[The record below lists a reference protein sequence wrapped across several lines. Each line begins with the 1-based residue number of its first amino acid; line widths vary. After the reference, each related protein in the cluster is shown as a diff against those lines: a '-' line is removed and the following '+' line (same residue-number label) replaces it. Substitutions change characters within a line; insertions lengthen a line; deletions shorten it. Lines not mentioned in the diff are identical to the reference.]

1 MKIGL
6 ITKEWPP
13 HIYGGAGVHAL
24 QLTQALRSSI
34 DVDVHSFGAAREDA
48 TSHQLPARRVNS
60 NSYSILLSITPDAIW
75 ELITGRSKPLVKPAN
90 ELHYTRY
97 GAIPIVRLNSIAH
110 A

>member
-48 TSHQLPARRVNS
+48 T
-60 NSYSILLSITPDAIW
+60 
-75 ELITGRSKPLVKPAN
+75 
-90 ELHYTRY
+90 
-97 GAIPIVRLNSIAH
+97 
-110 A
+110 